1 MHAAS
6 IARGLVILLA
16 LGAAGCGGNSPDRT
30 SGPATPTA
38 PSAAPS
44 PTPAPT
50 PGPSTIGVTLTATNG
65 AQPLAGVS
73 VSATGIATTTT
84 DGNGQ
89 FTLSFPATTT
99 SAALELT
106 GPPIVPRR
114 LVLATQTRTVG
125 LDAIQLAGGF
135 SLPFYRQLVRNG
147 LEQPGSLRPIRRWTE
162 SPRVYLHTVF
172 GANRAIDVS
181 TLDTVA
187 ATVTSAITAWTG
199 GRLGVAQIER
209 GTDTRTGT
217 PGWITVDWNE
227 TMGGNVCG
235 RALVGGNPGLIE
247 LHPRGENCRCSGDP
261 GQVSRSVVVHEVG
274 HALGFWHTD
283 SRDDAMFD
291 TLNSC
296 NSSLSGRERLHSP
309 IAYARPAG
317 NTDPD
322 SDPTSAITA
331 VPFAVTAR

>member
-1 MHAAS
+1 M
-6 IARGLVILLA
+6 
-16 LGAAGCGGNSPDRT
+16 
-30 SGPATPTA
+30 
-38 PSAAPS
+38 
-44 PTPAPT
+44 
-50 PGPSTIGVTLTATNG
+50 
-65 AQPLAGVS
+65 S

-99 SAALELT
+99 SAALELA

-162 SPRVYLHTVF
+162 GPRVYLRTVF

-199 GRLGVAQIER
+199 GRLGVAQNR
-209 GTDTRTGT
+209 TRHRHANGHAGMRS
-217 PGWITVDWNE
+217 PWHWNE